1 MMTITDQRR
10 FTDQRGFT
18 VAEVMIAAV
27 IITIAFVALA
37 TIVPISTYG
46 VQEGNQV
53 STATFL
59 ADQKLEQIKNLP
71 WTESPA
77 NDCLG
82 ISASSTE
89 APKVPV
95 GAACTMGATTVAAG
109 GTAPGLADES
119 STAITGF
126 AGYSR
131 NVRITDCGSGSGCAG
146 ITDAAMR
153 LVTVTVTYIPLTAG
167 TGTATGP
174 KSVQV
179 QMVVSQR

>member
-1 MMTITDQRR
+1 MITV
-10 FTDQRGFT
+10 TDQRGFT
-18 VAEVMIAAV
+18 VAEVLIAAV
-27 IITIAFVALA
+27 IITMAFVALA

-46 VQEGNQV
+46 VQEGNQAT
-53 STATFL
+53 TATFL
-59 ADQKLEQIKNLP
+59 ADQKLEQIRILP
-71 WTESPA
+71 WTASPA

-89 APKVPV
+89 APKVPP

-131 NVRITDCGSGSGCAG
+131 DVRVTDCGAVGGCFTPA
-146 ITDAAMR
+146 ITDSAMR
-153 LVTVTVTYIPLTAG
+153 RVTVTVTYTPLSASAG
-167 TGTATGP
+167 AVAGS
-174 KSVQV
+174 KSVQI
-179 QMVVSQR
+179 QMVVTQR